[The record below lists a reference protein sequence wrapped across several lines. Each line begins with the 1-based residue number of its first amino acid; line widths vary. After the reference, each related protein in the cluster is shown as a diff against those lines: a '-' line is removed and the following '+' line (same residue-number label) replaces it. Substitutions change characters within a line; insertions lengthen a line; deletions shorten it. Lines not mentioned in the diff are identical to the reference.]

1 MHNLIQ
7 DVRFALR
14 GWRRSPGFAAAA
26 IATLALGIGANTAIF
41 SVVSGVLLRP
51 LPFAHPE
58 QLVQV
63 YERQPRTSPDGGFDG
78 PVVYADFDEWRS
90 KGRLIAGISAYTH
103 SSMNLQDAGD
113 AEQVSI
119 VGAEASLFHLLGVP
133 PFMGRVFSE
142 SEAPNVAIAS
152 YRFWKTHFGESPA
165 LGRTITLDG
174 QPFTLIGVMPE
185 EFQFPYQSTPNDLY
199 LPRPPSA
206 DLRAHPNRR
215 LEAVVARVKPGVVVD
230 AARQE
235 LNAMQSASQG
245 RRVVRLQPLQ
255 DVVSG
260 PARES
265 LLVLLGAV
273 AMVLLVASV
282 NVANL
287 LLARTASRSREI
299 AVRAAL
305 GAGRFRL
312 AAQFLTES
320 LLLAACGG
328 AAGLALGIWGSRIL
342 VRIAA
347 AEIPRLGEVELDWRV
362 FGFLLLMCAA
372 TGIGFGLA
380 PALAAAR
387 GGAAALK
394 QGSVRAWLRDAL
406 VVVEITLAFVLLA
419 GAGLLLRTFLNLQR
433 TSGGVNAQ
441 NVLTAHVVVSGAA
454 ESSAIEERVSRIP
467 GVRAAGM
474 ISLLPLQ
481 NSGWGGFFNVAGR
494 PELHACELSYVT
506 PGYFRAMGIPL
517 HKGRGFSSL
526 DVSTSE
532 RVIIVNEALARA
544 VFPGEDPIGRKTSR
558 GTIVGVMGDVR
569 QQTLSAPAIPE
580 VYNAVAQNFAQMRST
595 GSTLVVRSSGPPD
608 GLVRAIRAAVR
619 EASPGQALFRVATM
633 QQVIEQSLATPRLYM
648 WLLALFA
655 GMATLLAAAGIYA
668 VVAYLVALRTREFGI
683 RMALGADAARVL
695 RLVMKR
701 GAVLAS
707 LGLTLGIG
715 GAAILTRLLRGMLYG
730 VQATDATTFALM
742 AALLGAVAL
751 AACLVPARRAALVD
765 PAVALRSE

>member
-1 MHNLIQ
+1 
-7 DVRFALR
+7 
-14 GWRRSPGFAAAA
+14 
-26 IATLALGIGANTAIF
+26 
-41 SVVSGVLLRP
+41 
-51 LPFAHPE
+51 
-58 QLVQV
+58 
-63 YERQPRTSPDGGFDG
+63 
-78 PVVYADFDEWRS
+78 
-90 KGRLIAGISAYTH
+90 
-103 SSMNLQDAGD
+103 
-113 AEQVSI
+113 
-119 VGAEASLFHLLGVP
+119 
-133 PFMGRVFSE
+133 
-142 SEAPNVAIAS
+142 
-152 YRFWKTHFGESPA
+152 
-165 LGRTITLDG
+165 
-174 QPFTLIGVMPE
+174 
-185 EFQFPYQSTPNDLY
+185 
-199 LPRPPSA
+199 
-206 DLRAHPNRR
+206 
-215 LEAVVARVKPGVVVD
+215 
-230 AARQE
+230 
-235 LNAMQSASQG
+235 
-245 RRVVRLQPLQ
+245 
-255 DVVSG
+255 
-260 PARES
+260 
-265 LLVLLGAV
+265 
-273 AMVLLVASV
+273 
-282 NVANL
+282 
-287 LLARTASRSREI
+287 
-299 AVRAAL
+299 
-305 GAGRFRL
+305 
-312 AAQFLTES
+312 
-320 LLLAACGG
+320 
-328 AAGLALGIWGSRIL
+328 
-342 VRIAA
+342 
-347 AEIPRLGEVELDWRV
+347 
-362 FGFLLLMCAA
+362 
-372 TGIGFGLA
+372 
-380 PALAAAR
+380 
-387 GGAAALK
+387 
-394 QGSVRAWLRDAL
+394 
-406 VVVEITLAFVLLA
+406 
-419 GAGLLLRTFLNLQR
+419 
-433 TSGGVNAQ
+433 
-441 NVLTAHVVVSGAA
+441 
-454 ESSAIEERVSRIP
+454 
-467 GVRAAGM
+467 
-474 ISLLPLQ
+474 LQ